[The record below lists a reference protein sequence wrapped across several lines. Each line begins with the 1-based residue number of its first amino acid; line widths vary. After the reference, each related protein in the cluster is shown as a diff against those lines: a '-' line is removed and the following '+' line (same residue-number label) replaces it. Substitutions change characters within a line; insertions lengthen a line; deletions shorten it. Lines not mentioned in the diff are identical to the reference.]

1 MTVAT
6 MTNTTWTYT
15 CKICKVINKALA
27 VMFVGI
33 IAFGESAG
41 RARAASELSRMGYH
55 DEAKALMLEG
65 VNLPTKY
72 SHAQK
77 NITVLHGQQVVL

>member
-6 MTNTTWTYT
+6 ISNTTWNFT
-15 CKICKVINKALA
+15 CKICGVIRNAFA
-27 VMFVGI
+27 IAFVAI

-55 DEAKALMLEG
+55 DEAKALMLS
-65 VNLPTKY
+65 PKDY
-72 SHAQK
+72 R
-77 NITVLHGQQVVL
+77 

>member
-41 RARAASELSRMGYH
+41 RARAASELSRQGFH
-55 DEAKALMLEG
+55 KEARALMLSPKE
-65 VNLPTKY
+65 Y
-72 SHAQK
+72 SK
-77 NITVLHGQQVVL
+77 DV

>member
-15 CKICKVINKALA
+15 CKICKVINKAFF

-41 RARAASELSRMGYH
+41 RARAAAELSRQGFH
-55 DEAKALMLEG
+55 AEARALMLSPKEYG
-65 VNLPTKY
+65 KDV
-72 SHAQK
+72 
-77 NITVLHGQQVVL
+77 

>member
-1 MTVAT
+1 MTVTT

-41 RARAASELSRMGYH
+41 RARAASELSRQGFH
-55 DEAKALMLEG
+55 KEARALMLSPKEYG
-65 VNLPTKY
+65 
-72 SHAQK
+72 K
-77 NITVLHGQQVVL
+77 NV